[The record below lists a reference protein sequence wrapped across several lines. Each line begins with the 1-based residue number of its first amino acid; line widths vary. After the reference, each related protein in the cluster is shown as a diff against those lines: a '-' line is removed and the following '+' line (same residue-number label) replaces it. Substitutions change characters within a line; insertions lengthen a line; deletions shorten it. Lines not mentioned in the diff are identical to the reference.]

1 MFSQKKKK
9 KNINAKHLDKEGW
22 ANSVD
27 PDQTALKEQFD
38 QDLHCLPFCQYF

>member
-1 MFSQKKKK
+1 MFSQK
-9 KNINAKHLDKEGW
+9 KNINAKHLDKKGS

-27 PDQTALKEQFD
+27 PDQTVKEQSD